1 MRCDAERST
10 GGEARYYL
18 SFERAPRSE
27 EVQEDPAEQI
37 ERLEHPAFIARF
49 GRSDQVDGI
58 CGRDNPAHPD
68 TPRVGQR
75 LTDEV
80 CPDDRSH
87 SAAADP
93 RRIITPSLR
102 PDLIA
107 TATSDSVQS
116 KCKNPSGTDRVGF
129 FRDVSR
135 IVI

>member
-1 MRCDAERST
+1 MHQFHRPIRGPEPSGSNLRQAQVSAGCA
-10 GGEARYYL
+10 AR
-18 SFERAPRSE
+18 
-27 EVQEDPAEQI
+27 VPAVLQ
-37 ERLEHPAFIARF
+37 RHPGA
-49 GRSDQVDGI
+49 
-58 CGRDNPAHPD
+58 
-68 TPRVGQR
+68 PRVGQR

-93 RRIITPSLR
+93 RRITPSLR

-107 TATSDSVQS
+107 TAISDSVQS
-116 KCKNPSGTDRVGF
+116 KCKNPSGTDRIGF